1 MVSTL
6 LDLLHHS
13 LWTKPA
19 IISQGYWRGPMER
32 PTWPETEASFLI
44 HVRSTWE
51 MDSPV
56 PGTPSDDYSP
66 HSDILDCNVI
76 RDPTTEPSSH
86 IQITDPQNCKI
97 INVCYFKTCW
107 GNLLHKDP
115 TYTWQK
121 SEHVGLGQTTSHL
134 KNWPEW
140 LKNTKGLT
148 NKKEFS
154 TNNLDSV
161 AAVKQQIWI

>member
-76 RDPTTEPSSH
+76 QEPSSH

>member
-32 PTWPETEASFLI
+32 PTWPETKASFLI
-44 HVRSTWE
+44 HVKATWE
-51 MDSPV
+51 MNSPV
-56 PGTPSDDYSP
+56 PGKPSDDYSP

-97 INVCYFKTCW
+97 INVCYFKTRW
-107 GNLLHKDP
+107 GNLLPNDT
-115 TYTWQK
+115 TYTWR
-121 SEHVGLGQTTSHL
+121 VGLGQTTSHL
-134 KNWPEW
+134 KNRPEW
-140 LKNTKGLT
+140 LKNAKGLT
-148 NKKEFS
+148 NKK
-154 TNNLDSV
+154 
-161 AAVKQQIWI
+161 